1 MTFESKPL
9 RMVTFDRVTVKFD
22 KDGLYSTE
30 DKDKIKALK
39 EFEGV
44 EVVKK

>member
-1 MTFESKPL
+1 MI
-9 RMVTFDRVTVKFD
+9 TFDRVTVKFD
-22 KDGLYSTE
+22 KNGIYSTD